1 MSDQNDKLPNAWH
14 AEYLKASDR
23 AISMERERD
32 QLCAEVADLRA
43 ENSHLRMENGL
54 AEFHKLND
62 QNAELLSRFSKLAE
76 LLGFP
81 IGGEYCAL
89 EKAIWELMR
98 EKAEA
103 IGDLAVC
110 EEHAQTMERD
120 LLAQIESTRL
130 ECHGEVSKQS
140 LLMLEIDALRNQLDR
155 ICKEGFNNDDTISCE
170 PADDYVLR
178 QIGKLKFDNRL
189 VRGLLQSLRDET
201 LYPPQPNC
209 TCFTSPPCSDCTRHG
224 PMREL
229 LDQIDALMKGD
240 VA

>member
-23 AISMERERD
+23 AIAMERERD
-32 QLCAEVADLRA
+32 ELRA

-89 EKAIWELMR
+89 EKAIRELMR

-110 EEHAQTMERD
+110 EERAQTMERD
-120 LLAQIESTRL
+120 YEATIARNKMEIEAM
-130 ECHGEVSKQS
+130 QS
-140 LLMLEIDALRNQLDR
+140 QLSR
-155 ICKEGFNNDDTISCE
+155 ICKEGFNNDDTIGGE

-178 QIGKLKFDNRL
+178 QLAKIQGAEAITIQTLRAQLEACAEASNMHADEAKR
-189 VRGLLQSLRDET
+189 LRDAER
-201 LYPPQPNC
+201 
-209 TCFTSPPCSDCTRHG
+209 SDKARLDIIDQNWQYFHWIAEG
-224 PMREL
+224 DYAAGRLREE
-229 LDQIDALMKGD
+229 IDGWKERLQ
-240 VA
+240 